1 MIHPAALTAIPALGF
16 LAIGIFAA
24 ASGDA
29 WLAFSAG
36 GTSGAWLMLAVDF
49 LTRRRRP

>member
-16 LAIGIFAA
+16 LAIGVIAA
-24 ASGDA
+24 ADGHA

-36 GTSGAWLMLAVDF
+36 GTSGAWLMLAIDF
-49 LTRRRRP
+49 MARRRRP